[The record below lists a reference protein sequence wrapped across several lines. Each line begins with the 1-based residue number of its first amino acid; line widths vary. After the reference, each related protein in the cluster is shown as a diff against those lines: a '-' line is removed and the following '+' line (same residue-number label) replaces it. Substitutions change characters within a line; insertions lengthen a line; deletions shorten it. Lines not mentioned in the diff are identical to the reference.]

1 MHFFITFS
9 MHLWN
14 PERIFLELPIVS
26 RSRSIYSILRFQNR
40 FLSRLSLVSEAQKSR
55 KKPDLV
61 NTMVVPA
68 VRCCFWPNTA
78 ECLEPCEPEHY
89 RDEGRIQHLFVH
101 ISGLLVRTAPSR
113 CCSITFD
120 ARGFIQQIQK
130 VVHFS
135 SCHRMKQLTSMSTK
149 RYCNIC
155 SEQSEHGG

>member
-1 MHFFITFS
+1 
-9 MHLWN
+9 
-14 PERIFLELPIVS
+14 
-26 RSRSIYSILRFQNR
+26 
-40 FLSRLSLVSEAQKSR
+40 
-55 KKPDLV
+55 
-61 NTMVVPA
+61 MVVPA

-120 ARGFIQQIQK
+120 ARG

-135 SCHRMKQLTSMSTK
+135 SCHRIKQLKAVKHPANSSGLLNYNFWNFLFWFWDCGCK
-149 RYCNIC
+149 DIQQIQKDVLHKKVFGN
-155 SEQSEHGG
+155 SEFCFSRQNHCRPNGLENCGRPNSLELDYF